1 MLSIFMLQLGKEK
14 TALEKCEW
22 TERVVIG
29 EESKLQGTFLPGVGD
44 SSDKRHQKGE
54 SNPPLFSGLP

>member
-22 TERVVIG
+22 TERVIIG
-29 EESKLQGTFLPGVGD
+29 KESKLQCTFLSDVGN
-44 SSDKRHQKGE
+44 SSDKSQEKGE
-54 SNPPLFSGLP
+54 SNPPLFSGLA